1 MRPFQNIIDTD
12 KCDVLSSSGASMNYY
27 DNVLSLIGHTPLIK
41 LSRLNKGLKPLILAK
56 MDNLIPGFSVKD
68 RIGISMIEAAERE
81 GKLKPGGTIV
91 EATSGNTGIGLAI
104 AASVKG
110 YKCIF
115 VMTDKASVEKSR
127 YLKAL
132 GADVIITPVSAKPG
146 TPDHY
151 VSTARRIAAETPNS
165 FYPDQYS
172 HPANPEAHYRTTGPE
187 LWEQT
192 EGKITHFVSGIGT
205 GGTISGTGRFLK
217 EKNPNIK
224 VIGADPFGSIYKT
237 YKDTG
242 KIPET
247 TPYLVEG
254 IGQEVLPL
262 NAHMQYV
269 DEVLNV
275 SDHDSFETARQLG
288 RVEGI
293 FCGGS
298 TGTNCAAAL
307 RVARD
312 LNENA
317 IVVFIVCDTGE
328 HYLSKFH
335 SDEWMKEKRLLE
347 PQKTTAGLISET
359 KGKHAPRALIAMA
372 PSDSVAAALAKM
384 NEMGLSQIPV
394 VEDGK
399 SVGALRDNHLLSK
412 VFADRDLLEAPVSK
426 LMDKSFP
433 VVDVDDDFNSVSRK
447 LRTSPAVLI
456 EEYGRITGIITRHD
470 VLHTTGE
477 GD

>member
-1 MRPFQNIIDTD
+1 MDYQN
-12 KCDVLSSSGASMNYY
+12 DVLE
-27 DNVLSLIGHTPLIK
+27 LIGNTPLVK
-41 LSRLNKGLKPLILAK
+41 LNRLSKGLKPLILAK
-56 MDNLIPGFSVKD
+56 MENLNPGFSVKD
-68 RIGISMIEAAERE
+68 RIGISMIQAAERS
-81 GKLKPGGTIV
+81 GQLKPGGTIV

-104 AASVKG
+104 AAAARG

-132 GADVIITPVSAKPG
+132 GADVVITPVSAKPG

-187 LWEQT
+187 LWAQT
-192 EGKITHFVSGIGT
+192 EGRITHFVSGIGT

-217 EKNPNIK
+217 ERNPNIK
-224 VIGADPFGSIYKT
+224 VVGADPIGSIYKT
-237 YKDTG
+237 FKETG

-254 IGQEVLPL
+254 IGQEVLPA

-269 DEVLNV
+269 DEVLNI
-275 SDHDSFETARQLG
+275 SDRDSFDHARQLG

-298 TGTNCAAAL
+298 SGTNCAAAL
-307 RVARD
+307 RIARELD
-312 LNENA
+312 EDA
-317 IVVFIVCDTGE
+317 VIVFIICDTGE
-328 HYLSKFH
+328 HYLTKFH

-347 PQKTTAGLISET
+347 PQKITAGLISET
-359 KGKHAPRALIAMA
+359 KGARSPSALV
-372 PSDSVAAALAKM
+372 SVSPDDRVADALAKM
-384 NEMGLSQIPV
+384 NELGLSQIPV
-394 VEDGK
+394 LSDGE
-399 SVGALRDNHLLSK
+399 SVGSVRENVLLTK
-412 VFADRDLLEAPVSK
+412 VFNDRDLLETKIGEV
-426 LMDKSFP
+426 MDKSLP
-433 VVDVDDDFNSVSRK
+433 IVDVDDDVNVVTRK

-470 VLHTTGE
+470 VLESTQ
-477 GD
+477 

>member
-1 MRPFQNIIDTD
+1 
-12 KCDVLSSSGASMNYY
+12 MNYY
-27 DNVLSLIGHTPLIK
+27 ENVLGLIGHTPLVK
-41 LSRLNKGLKPLILAK
+41 LSRLTKGVKATVLAK
-56 MDNLIPGFSVKD
+56 MENLNPGFSVKD
-68 RIGISMIEAAERE
+68 RIGISMIAAAERE
-81 GKLKPGGTIV
+81 GILKPGGTIV

-104 AASVKG
+104 VAAVKG
-110 YKCIF
+110 YNCIF

-132 GADVIITPVSAKPG
+132 GADVVITPVSAKPG
-146 TPDHY
+146 TRDHY

-187 LWEQT
+187 IWEQT

-217 EKNPNIK
+217 EKNPSIR

-237 YKDTG
+237 FKDTG

-254 IGQEVLPL
+254 IGQEVLPP
-262 NAHMQYV
+262 NAQLQYV
-269 DEVLNV
+269 DEVINIT
-275 SDHDSFETARQLG
+275 DRESFELSRQLG
-288 RVEGI
+288 RTEGI

-298 TGTNCAAAL
+298 SGTNLGAAL

-312 LNENA
+312 LDENGV
-317 IVVFIVCDTGE
+317 VVFIVCDTGE
-328 HYLSKFH
+328 HYLTKHH

-347 PQKTTAGLISET
+347 PQKITAGLISET
-359 KGKHAPRALIAMA
+359 KGNHGPANLVSVGPDTRIA
-372 PSDSVAAALAKM
+372 DALAM
-384 NEMGLSQIPV
+384 MSEMSVTQIPV
-394 VEDGK
+394 LEDGS
-399 SVGALRDNHLLSK
+399 SVGSLRESRVLSK
-412 VFADRDLLEAPVSK
+412 VLRNRELLESPVSEV
-426 LMDKSFP
+426 MDASFP
-433 VVDVDDDFNSVSRK
+433 TVDVDVSINEVTRK
-447 LRTSPAVLI
+447 LQSHQAVLV

-470 VLHTTGE
+470 VLDAPVGQAFLPV
-477 GD
+477 DR

>member
-1 MRPFQNIIDTD
+1 VQYHENI
-12 KCDVLSSSGASMNYY
+12 LG
-27 DNVLSLIGHTPLIK
+27 LIGHTPLVKLNRLTKEIK
-41 LSRLNKGLKPLILAK
+41 ATVLGKMENLN
-56 MDNLIPGFSVKD
+56 PGFSVKD
-68 RIGISMIEAAERE
+68 RIGVSMIEAAERE
-81 GKLKPGGTIV
+81 GILKPGGTIV
-91 EATSGNTGIGLAI
+91 EATSVNTGIGLAL

-132 GADVIITPVSAKPG
+132 GADVVITPVSAKPG

-192 EGKITHFVSGIGT
+192 EGRITHFVSGIGT
-205 GGTISGTGRFLK
+205 GGTISGAGKFLK
-217 EKNPNIK
+217 EKDPNIK

-254 IGQEVLPL
+254 IGQEVLPP

-312 LNENA
+312 LDENA
-317 IVVFIVCDTGE
+317 LVIFIVCDTGE

-335 SDEWMKEKRLLE
+335 SDEWMKEKRLLA
-347 PQKTTAGLISET
+347 PQKITAGLIGET
-359 KGKHAPRALIAMA
+359 KGEAA
-372 PSDSVAAALAKM
+372 PSDLVIVAPGDLVSAALAKM
-384 NEMGLSQIPV
+384 NEMGLTQIPV
-394 VEDGK
+394 LEDGK
-399 SVGALRDNHLLSK
+399 PVGSLRENHLLSK
-412 VFADRDLLEAPVSK
+412 VFNDRDLLEVPVSK
-426 LMDKSFP
+426 VMDKSFP
-433 VVDVDDDFNSVSRK
+433 TVDVDDDVNVVSRK

-470 VLHTTGE
+470 LLDVSDNDGN
-477 GD
+477 